1 MNLLIMTQQL
11 AKLTN
16 LGGLAKQGLL
26 KLSIASSVFA
36 VGALIVTPVQA
47 VNLITNGSFENGVPI
62 PPGNLTTTPIGGFL
76 SLFSGD
82 STSITGWTVGGN
94 STPAVDYISTLW
106 DAADGVRSID
116 LNGAGPGSIS
126 QVITTV
132 IGETYQVTFD
142 LAGNYTDLSVNP
154 KVLRVSTAPG
164 TFADFDFDAS
174 GKSANNMG
182 WVQKSWSFVATST
195 STTIQFAGINLTG
208 AGPALDNVSVML
220 SSTPPTPTSIPEPS
234 SILGLLSLG
243 VLGIG
248 SALKRQS

>member
-1 MNLLIMTQQL
+1 MNLLIMTQKV

-16 LGGLAKQGLL
+16 LGSLDKHSLL

-36 VGALIVTPVQA
+36 VGALVVTPVQA
-47 VNLITNGSFENGVPI
+47 VDLITNGSFENGVAI
-62 PPGNLTTTPIGGFL
+62 PPGDLTTTPIGGFL

-82 STSITGWTVGGN
+82 TTSITGWTVGGN

-126 QVITTV
+126 QVITTE
-132 IGETYQVTFD
+132 IGKTYRVTFD
-142 LAGNYTDLSVNP
+142 LAGNPTEPPNTKLMQ
-154 KVLRVSTAPG
+154 VSAAGAFQEFSFDITG
-164 TFADFDFDAS
+164 TS
-174 GKSANNMG
+174 TTNMG
-182 WVQKSWSFVATST
+182 WVSKSWDFTATG
-195 STTIQFAGINLTG
+195 TTTTLQFSGINSG
-208 AGPALDNVSVML
+208 AAGAALDNVSVML

-248 SALKRQS
+248 SALKRHS

>member
-16 LGGLAKQGLL
+16 LGGLAKHGLL

-47 VNLITNGSFENGVPI
+47 VELITNGSFENGVPI
-62 PPGNLTTTPIGGFL
+62 PPGDLTTTPIGGFL

-116 LNGAGPGSIS
+116 LNGAGTGSIS
-126 QVITTV
+126 QVINTE
-132 IGETYQVTFD
+132 IGKTYRVTFD
-142 LAGNYTDLSVNP
+142 LAGNP
-154 KVLRVSTAPG
+154 TAPPDTKLMQVSAAG
-164 TFADFDFDAS
+164 AFQDFSFDIT
-174 GKSANNMG
+174 GKSTTNMG
-182 WVQKSWSFVATST
+182 WVSKSWDFTATG
-195 STTIQFAGINLTG
+195 TTTTLQFSGINSG
-208 AGPALDNVSVML
+208 AAGAALDNVSVML